1 MNYYLFLDESG
12 DHGLKNID
20 INFPVFVLCGII
32 ISETEYNNLIRVF
45 NDLKKRFWGV
55 HKVILHSRDI
65 RKCNNEFQ
73 ILFDPEIKKSFIEE
87 LNKVIIHTDFKV
99 IASVI
104 DKKSFVKKYGKLKDD
119 VYEVSLS
126 FIIERS
132 VFFLDSLNDPKAK
145 LSLIIEQRGKKED
158 AKLKSHFNRLFQLG
172 TYFVKASRIKKY
184 NMSIDF
190 RAKSQDISGLQLA
203 DLVAYP
209 IARYAMDKSR
219 FNPSYNIVEPKIYT
233 QGTKKYG
240 LKFFP

>member
-20 INFPVFVLCGII
+20 ANFPVFVLCGII

-45 NDLKKRFWGV
+45 NDLKKRFWGA

-132 VFFLDSLNDPKAK
+132 VFFSGFSERQK
-145 LSLIIEQRGKKED
+145 GK
-158 AKLKSHFNRLFQLG
+158 
-172 TYFVKASRIKKY
+172 T
-184 NMSIDF
+184 
-190 RAKSQDISGLQLA
+190 
-203 DLVAYP
+203 
-209 IARYAMDKSR
+209 
-219 FNPSYNIVEPKIYT
+219 
-233 QGTKKYG
+233 
-240 LKFFP
+240 